1 MVRPRAWNHKA
12 IRLRGRKCAPY
23 QAICNL
29 KLIVAVIRIN
39 NVSVKSPTKTT
50 WSMLT
55 SHHQSRMC
63 HHWIKSWSPT
73 LRLSPTISKSSAPVH
88 LQTCFPCQAKNH
100 RYGLI
105 EKSYLWAKRIQLHLF
120 LPKTKVSFFWR
131 SKDISKCLE
140 LQNFLTIYNLE
151 YRSQR
156 TRTICY
162 SSKRILHSYR
172 RRTQWQEWLLPC
184 SKYLD
189 PFSWCF
195 HDKFLFV
202 SCFIRKEWLY
212 QSVKSNEFS
221 QCSYCELLDL

>member
-1 MVRPRAWNHKA
+1 MSYLQNRVK
-12 IRLRGRKCAPY
+12 
-23 QAICNL
+23 
-29 KLIVAVIRIN
+29 VI
-39 NVSVKSPTKTT
+39 
-50 WSMLT
+50 
-55 SHHQSRMC
+55 
-63 HHWIKSWSPT
+63 
-73 LRLSPTISKSSAPVH
+73 LSCFQFSAPIILSFFGKSQWQFTQYLGDPWCMSRYFPRTMVCSRLWTFYIPH
-88 LQTCFPCQAKNH
+88 LSCFPCQAKNL

-195 HDKFLFV
+195 HDKFLFA
-202 SCFIRKEWLY
+202 SCFIRKEWLC